1 MTELEEIKEAAK
13 TLNKEEYIQ
22 FRQWFS
28 ERDWEQWDDQITKD
42 SDSGKLDFL
51 IEDALEAKRNGKLKE
66 M

>member
-1 MTELEEIKEAAK
+1 MTELEEIKEAVK